1 MYALGSWLRPSD
13 EIRLY
18 ANNMQRIYNEYGTKT
33 IIEPTEVT
41 GIYSFVFFLKC
52 ADYELKSFGATSN
65 EILLMTFS
73 LKPDFLDVSLKT
85 WVLTSDEIGIIT
97 KDLCIKCTE
106 NELQTC
112 LTSPDGSRAITH
124 PSAMK

>member
-1 MYALGSWLRPSD
+1 
-13 EIRLY
+13 
-18 ANNMQRIYNEYGTKT
+18 
-33 IIEPTEVT
+33 
-41 GIYSFVFFLKC
+41 
-52 ADYELKSFGATSN
+52 
-65 EILLMTFS
+65 
-73 LKPDFLDVSLKT
+73 
-85 WVLTSDEIGIIT
+85 LTSDEIGIIT